1 MKQVKRLLLGTLF
14 LSVFALVSCSKD
26 KNDDPDPGGDGRGKK
41 IKYKV
46 TVTDGVIGTVIYG
59 FDDKTTTL
67 TSVSGNSWESNELDI
82 PSGVIR
88 GSVAGNGIGNNTS
101 SKLTTEIFVDG
112 KKVVENTGTGK
123 ALMAYSGY
131 DF

>member
-1 MKQVKRLLLGTLF
+1 MKHVKRLLLGTLL
-14 LSVFALVSCSKD
+14 LSAFTLMSCSKD
-26 KNDDPDPGGDGRGKK
+26 KDSDPDPGGGRGKK

-46 TVTDGVIGTVIYG
+46 TVTDGSIGTVIYG

-67 TSVSGNSWESNELDI
+67 TSVTGNAWESNEIDI

-88 GSVAGNGIGNNTS
+88 GSVAGNGMGNNTN

-112 KKVVENTGTGK
+112 KKVVENAGTGMT
-123 ALMAYSGY
+123 LTSYSG
-131 DF
+131 FNF